1 MPFWTKPDGLTIEV
15 NDRPGV
21 KEYLGSIGW
30 ILAEEVSQNEIPDE
44 LFLFETKEEVFNYVL
59 EKTGISIDKRGSL
72 DTVKGKARV
81 ALGNRE

>member
-1 MPFWTKPDGLTIEV
+1 MKWLRPSGTIIETGDGEGIRAYAEA
-15 NDRPGV
+15 N
-21 KEYLGSIGW
+21 GW
-30 ILAEEVSQNEIPDE
+30 VPADEASQNEIPDE
-44 LFLFETKEEVFNYVL
+44 LFLFEAKEEVFNYVL